1 MIMRSFKI
9 RSQRGALFQVL
20 LPMLLVTCFGIAAF
34 AVDFAHGVLLRA
46 QLQNACDAA
55 ALSAAQ
61 DFMSIQP
68 APITPE
74 QTTQAQSDAD
84 FIAKA
89 NVADGDAIT
98 IEPIE
103 VTYNKDFSATV
114 PVYAVKVTAKQNL
127 NTFFA
132 VIFGHVFAPITAS
145 SNAGVFYVSRFKYA
159 DMTEVNVPLAVALDV
174 NANNAYNMCANSALQ
189 YVKPGDNF
197 QLQGSGSTGSG
208 NVAGTNAPKNAAW
221 VALSANDTTATP
233 IAPNSPTD
241 PNPATQWA
249 SQENSGLAVGTD
261 GSIIS
266 TLASAGAGTLPP
278 GTSTQ
283 WTNFV
288 GKTLQGPRGHA
299 YGYWAHHGKKGVPLP
314 DANGDQAIVITVP
327 IVTAPNGDSDPS
339 AMTPGHQLKVVGTAS
354 FGIISTSLSPTVPPM
369 GPDSIYAT
377 LINARP
383 INSKT
388 EDDFPDFFNQFK
400 DGQFSNGTQVL
411 RLCN

>member
-1 MIMRSFKI
+1 MIVRPFRT
-9 RSQRGALFQVL
+9 RSQKGALFQVL
-20 LPMLLVTCFGIAAF
+20 LPMLLVTCIGIAAF

-68 APITPE
+68 APVTE
-74 QTTQAQSDAD
+74 QQIILAQNDANA
-84 FIAKA
+84 IAQA

-98 IEPIE
+98 INPIQ

-114 PVYAVKVTAKQNL
+114 PVYAVTVTAQQNL

-132 VIFGHVFAPITAS
+132 LIFGHAFAPISAS

-159 DMTEVNVPLAVALDV
+159 DMTEVNVPLAVAIDV
-174 NANNAYNMCANSALQ
+174 NANNAYDMCKDSALQ

-197 QLQGSGSTGSG
+197 QIQGSGKTGSG
-208 NVAGTNAPKNAAW
+208 NVAGTNAPANAAW
-221 VALSANDTTATP
+221 VALSADDTTATP
-233 IAPNSPTD
+233 VSPSSETS
-241 PNPATQWA
+241 PSPATQWA
-249 SQENSGLAVGTD
+249 SQPNSGLAVGTD
-261 GSIIS
+261 GSVYS

-278 GTSTQ
+278 GSSTT

-299 YGYWAHHGKKGVPLP
+299 YGYYAHHGKGVAGPAP
-314 DANGDQAIVITVP
+314 NGDQPIVITLP
-327 IVTAPNGDSDPS
+327 IVTCPTGDSDPS
-339 AMTPGHQLKVVGTAS
+339 ALTPGHQLKVIGTAS

-369 GPDSIYAT
+369 DPDSIYAT

-383 INSKT
+383 TNAKT
-388 EDDFPDFFNQFK
+388 EGDFPSFFDQFK
-400 DGQFSNGTQVL
+400 DGQFSSGTQVL
-411 RLCN
+411 RLYN